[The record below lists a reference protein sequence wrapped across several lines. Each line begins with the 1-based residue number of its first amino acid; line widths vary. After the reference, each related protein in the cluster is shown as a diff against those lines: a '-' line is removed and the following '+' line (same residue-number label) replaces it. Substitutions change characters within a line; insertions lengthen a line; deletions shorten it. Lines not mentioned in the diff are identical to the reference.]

1 MVSLDKN
8 KQIKFSSENGIIVII
23 FVYDFSDDNTLE
35 AM

>member
-8 KQIKFSSENGIIVII
+8 KQIKFSSENGIIII